1 LTASNSRGRK
11 KYYSYYHCY
20 GGCSYRISSIKALKS
35 FREGLQRYV
44 PKKEILDVYHCILTD
59 TYNNLISDVQAS
71 KKLVLEQI
79 NQYEKRMLHIRDL
92 LATDRIESSDYR
104 DFKAQYSATLDNLN
118 QKLDTLNQQTPSL
131 EALMSTGLES
141 LLGLDVVIEENV
153 SSEDMRLLFS
163 MMYPDKID
171 IIDDELIVGVV
182 NTALVHIY
190 DFISIY

>member
-1 LTASNSRGRK
+1 
-11 KYYSYYHCY
+11 
-20 GGCSYRISSIKALKS
+20 
-35 FREGLQRYV
+35 
-44 PKKEILDVYHCILTD
+44 
-59 TYNNLISDVQAS
+59 
-71 KKLVLEQI
+71 
-79 NQYEKRMLHIRDL
+79 
-92 LATDRIESSDYR
+92 
-104 DFKAQYSATLDNLN
+104 
-118 QKLDTLNQQTPSL
+118 
-131 EALMSTGLES
+131 MSTGLES